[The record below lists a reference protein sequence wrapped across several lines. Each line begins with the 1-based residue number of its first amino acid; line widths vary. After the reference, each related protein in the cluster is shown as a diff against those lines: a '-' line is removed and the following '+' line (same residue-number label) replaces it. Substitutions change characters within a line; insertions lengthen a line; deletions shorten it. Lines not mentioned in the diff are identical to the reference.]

1 MKKIILIIS
10 AVGFLFTNT
19 RAQKTEKVKKYKEI
33 AYKDIANDYDDITV
47 STNNGMSNKEMT
59 KFKLKI
65 VNKTNDIIVYK
76 PEESSIA
83 INGKA
88 VNPKEK
94 WLIINPIESD
104 FRVINMLGANFVT
117 PYTYVLSG
125 IYKVSTN
132 GKIVETPN
140 YTLPPSQ
147 NDFTTGGFKCTM
159 TSLVKESDKTVVKF
173 ECTYTGDKIGVID
186 PGKAAVQLPDGTV
199 LANEKSSSQPTMVM
213 KGKSEKI
220 TLKWNRLEGGRATD
234 MQKISM
240 NILWRGT
247 FTETDAVK
255 IKEETLDFQIDEAL
269 SK

>member
-1 MKKIILIIS
+1 MKKIILMIS
-10 AVGFLFTNT
+10 AVGFLITNGN
-19 RAQKTEKVKKYKEI
+19 AQKTEKVKKYKEI
-33 AYKDIANDYDDITV
+33 AYNDISNDYDDITV

-65 VNKTNDIIVYK
+65 VNKTNDIIIYK
-76 PEESSIA
+76 PEESSINV
-83 INGKA
+83 NGKA

-94 WLIINPIESD
+94 WLVINPIESD
-104 FRVINMLGANFVT
+104 FRVINMLGTNFLT
-117 PYTYVLSG
+117 PYSYNLAG

-132 GKIVETPN
+132 GKIVETAN
-140 YTLPPSQ
+140 FTLPPAQ
-147 NDFTTGGFKCTM
+147 NDFTSGGFTCSM

-173 ECTYTGDKIGVID
+173 DCRYTGDKIGVID
-186 PGKAAVQLPDGTV
+186 PSKAAVQLPDGTV

-255 IKEETLDFQIDEAL
+255 VKEQVLDFQINESL